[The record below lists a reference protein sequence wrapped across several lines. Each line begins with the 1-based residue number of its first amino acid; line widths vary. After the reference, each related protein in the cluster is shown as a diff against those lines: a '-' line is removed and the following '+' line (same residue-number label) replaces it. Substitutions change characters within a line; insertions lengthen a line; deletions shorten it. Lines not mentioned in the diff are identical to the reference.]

1 MYRKYVVAG
10 ALIVA
15 FAAPAFAAE
24 FYVAQNAA
32 DKKCSVVEAK
42 PDGKTAMMVGKTA
55 PAKRISFFLHDA
67 TTSPINANG
76 LKLLDAAIGW
86 AIE

>member
-32 DKKCSVVEAK
+32 DKKCPLSRLSLTE
-42 PDGKTAMMVGKTA
+42 G
-55 PAKRISFFLHDA
+55 RR
-67 TTSPINANG
+67 
-76 LKLLDAAIGW
+76 
-86 AIE
+86 